1 MRLGRWSLLGLAMAA
16 VGCAARATGGN
27 ANILTPLGAHL
38 GPGAKTGPVVPLRV
52 DPTARV
58 IRSTAANL
66 PAASFL
72 PSQAK
77 RGQAIYEESCSTCH
91 QTSQHIGQ
99 AFVENW
105 NDRRVYD
112 FYALVRAT
120 MPLDNPGG
128 LKEQQYLD
136 VVAYLLQANHQA
148 APVLDS
154 LRADTVALRGH
165 KIAVHFP

>member
-1 MRLGRWSLLGLAMAA
+1 MRVSHWALVGSMTAV
-16 VGCAARATGGN
+16 VGCAAATASTNVRA
-27 ANILTPLGAHL
+27 PLGARL
-38 GPGAKTGPVVPLRV
+38 TPDAKTGAPVALRA

-58 IRSTAANL
+58 IRSTAGNI

-72 PSQAK
+72 PSQAA
-77 RGQAIYEESCSTCH
+77 RGEKIYQESCGTCH
-91 QTSQHIGQ
+91 SAAQHIGQ

-128 LKEQQYLD
+128 MKEQEYLD
-136 VVAYLLQANHQA
+136 VVAYLLQANHHA
-148 APVLDS
+148 SASADS
-154 LRADTVALRGH
+154 LKADTVALRGH

>member
-1 MRLGRWSLLGLAMAA
+1 MRSRHWALLGWATVI
-16 VGCAARATGGN
+16 VGCASGAAATNVRA
-27 ANILTPLGAHL
+27 PLGARL
-38 GPGAKTGPVVPLRV
+38 TPGAKTGPVVPLRS

-72 PSQAK
+72 PSQAA
-77 RGQAIYEESCSTCH
+77 RGEKIYQESCGTCH
-91 QTSQHIGQ
+91 SAAQHIGQ

-128 LKEQQYLD
+128 MKEQEYLD
-136 VVAYLLQANHQA
+136 VVAYLLQANHHA
-148 APVLDS
+148 SAGPDSLKADTVS
-154 LRADTVALRGH
+154 LRAH
-165 KIAVHFP
+165 KIAVRLP

>member
-1 MRLGRWSLLGLAMAA
+1 MRLGRWGLLGWTTAI
-16 VGCAARATGGN
+16 VGCAAGATATNVRA
-27 ANILTPLGAHL
+27 PLGARL
-38 GPGAKTGPVVPLRV
+38 SPTAKTGATVALRS

-66 PAASFL
+66 PPASFL
-72 PSQAK
+72 PSQAA
-77 RGQAIYEESCSTCH
+77 RGEKLYSESCGTCH
-91 QTSQHIGQ
+91 QVSQHVGQ

-128 LKEQQYLD
+128 LKEQEYLD

-148 APVLDS
+148 SPSPDS
-154 LRADTVALRGH
+154 LKADTVALRGH
-165 KIAVHFP
+165 KIAVVVR